1 MKKNMKKV
9 IPVATVTLGMV
20 AAGGTAA
27 VFANPDGTPASDL
40 PAQVETPEVKSV
52 PVEEAPQSEVEPT
65 PEEKPKPQPE
75 PRVQAE
81 VGGQVEEKPKAVE
94 KPAQEPPKQ
103 ERRSPARSEEKAS
116 SQQTPP
122 SSASKGES
130 GANGATGDVLKSAM
144 KPAGEK
150 PVNVSEEKQVAAS
163 DSEKEEEEGTSDS
176 QTSESEKADAGTT
189 EEEAERTPETQDGG
203 KMPKTAAP
211 GPLAALM
218 GAGLMVGGA
227 VVKRFRFR
235 RG

>member
-65 PEEKPKPQPE
+65 PEEKPQPE

-103 ERRSPARSEEKAS
+103 ELRSPARSEEKAS

-122 SSASKGES
+122 SSASKSES
-130 GANGATGDVLKSAM
+130 GANGATGDVSKSAM

-163 DSEKEEEEGTSDS
+163 DSERKEEKGAPNGEKSKG
-176 QTSESEKADAGTT
+176 EKADAGTT
-189 EEEAERTPETQDGG
+189 EEEAKRTPETQDGG

-211 GPLAALM
+211 GPLATLM